1 MTTLVFTEKLG
12 VLPDR
17 VFEAMFND
25 RLVAKGTILQII
37 TDIFACYMQQT
48 KGGADDLVALLSK
61 AKVADR
67 LLEYFPPGQQTEAA
81 FTSHF
86 EKAGM
91 PKLVRPSAPLSYV
104 ARSSM
109 LLRACCSCGSI
120 QPHSWSIDLLRQ
132 LRAAARPHGAA
143 ARLQVEWQTR
153 KLREN
158 NVVQLQER
166 LQHLFA
172 EEAGVEAY
180 RECVAEYSA
189 TVPGENVVRVI
200 WTSLVGSINQ
210 VGKNQMQLLQ
220 MILKAIKQNKAL
232 LQEHTTSLK
241 LELALL
247 NCIQVTCY
255 EDSKLLKVRP
265 HAPIALCL
273 RVVRRGDCKR
283 RSHATAVQI
292 FVDLVKHL
300 YNADIIAE
308 DTINYW
314 YKKGSVARGR
324 NVFLTD
330 IQPFVKWL
338 EEAEEDEDDE
348 EEE

>member
-1 MTTLVFTEKLG
+1 MAG
-12 VLPDR
+12 RAR
-17 VFEAMFND
+17 V
-25 RLVAKGTILQII
+25 
-37 TDIFACYMQQT
+37 
-48 KGGADDLVALLSK
+48 
-61 AKVADR
+61 
-67 LLEYFPPGQQTEAA
+67 
-81 FTSHF
+81 
-86 EKAGM
+86 
-91 PKLVRPSAPLSYV
+91 
-104 ARSSM
+104 
-109 LLRACCSCGSI
+109 
-120 QPHSWSIDLLRQ
+120 
-132 LRAAARPHGAA
+132 
-143 ARLQVEWQTR
+143 QVEWQTR

-180 RECVAEYSA
+180 RECVAEYAA

-232 LQEHTTSLK
+232 LEEHTKSLK

-255 EDSKLLKVRP
+255 EDSKLLKVHPAHWHILARP
-265 HAPIALCL
+265 LSACRASTTVCT
-273 RVVRRGDCKR
+273 R
-283 RSHATAVQI
+283 VQI

-300 YNADIIAE
+300 YDADIIAE

-338 EEAEEDEDDE
+338 EEAEEDDDE
-348 EEE
+348 EEEEE